1 MDYSKILHRAWDIIW
16 RHKFL
21 IILGVL
27 VALGSSLGS
36 STSGGTNLQFTGDTA
51 NTEFG
56 VPLPE
61 SLSGTGMW
69 DSPVLPIWL
78 LLFLAGMGVIVAL
91 VLWVVSALAR
101 GGLIAGAAAGDSGR
115 STSFSQAWS
124 AGWKRGW
131 TLLGIGVLPAIPGL
145 VLLLMGGMGF
155 WVYMSDASTRLGIPA
170 VRNVAVIL
178 AMLACLAVPLVLV
191 LELLRALANRA
202 CMLEGLGVLDAYRR
216 GIQVLIDNLGSALV
230 LFLIQVAVTLVMFIL
245 LIVPGICLALC
256 CLFWPV
262 LVLLQGAVTAYFSTM
277 WTVAWRE
284 WTGAARA
291 DESLAA

>member
-1 MDYSKILHRAWDIIW
+1 
-16 RHKFL
+16 
-21 IILGVL
+21 
-27 VALGSSLGS
+27 
-36 STSGGTNLQFTGDTA
+36 
-51 NTEFG
+51 
-56 VPLPE
+56 
-61 SLSGTGMW
+61 MW

-91 VLWVVSALAR
+91 VRWVVSALAR